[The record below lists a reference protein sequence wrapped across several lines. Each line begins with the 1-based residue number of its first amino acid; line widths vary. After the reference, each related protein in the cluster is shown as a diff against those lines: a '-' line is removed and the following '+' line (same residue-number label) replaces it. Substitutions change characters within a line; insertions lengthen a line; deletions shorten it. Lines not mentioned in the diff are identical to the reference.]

1 MTQTSEKCVTH
12 VTCFSC
18 TYVAILIYIFDTHWV
33 LKTWKAFL
41 LVKIWVCSE
50 HFERG
55 NGTTIMAAGAAKSTL
70 QSTHAYFSHPFFLCF
85 QAY

>member
-1 MTQTSEKCVTH
+1 VLYTPHAQTSEKCVCVTH

-41 LVKIWVCSE
+41 LVKIWVVLNTLSE
-50 HFERG
+50 LASKKKKE
-55 NGTTIMAAGAAKSTL
+55 TL
-70 QSTHAYFSHPFFLCF
+70 
-85 QAY
+85 